1 MWLFLDKRKEEIRS
15 NFEKIDEENKKII
28 NEKSM
33 LSKEEINIKKKGN
46 KIIEEYREKAMEE
59 RNNLMTKI
67 KDEIEILRERSKKN
81 LEDEKFIVQ
90 KNMKSMS
97 MELSTEICKEV
108 LKDVLDEES
117 QRKIIDSFISGLEK
131 IDV

>member
-1 MWLFLDKRKEEIRS
+1 
-15 NFEKIDEENKKII
+15 
-28 NEKSM
+28 
-33 LSKEEINIKKKGN
+33 
-46 KIIEEYREKAMEE
+46 
-59 RNNLMTKI
+59 
-67 KDEIEILRERSKKN
+67 
-81 LEDEKFIVQ
+81 
-90 KNMKSMS
+90 MS